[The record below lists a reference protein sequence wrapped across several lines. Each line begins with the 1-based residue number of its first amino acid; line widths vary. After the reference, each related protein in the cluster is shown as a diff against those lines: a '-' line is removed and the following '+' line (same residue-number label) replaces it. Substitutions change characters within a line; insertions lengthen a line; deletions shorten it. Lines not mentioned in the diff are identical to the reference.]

1 MIKFCKNS
9 LVGMCS
15 ILILSANAIE
25 SVDLVNPLQG
35 TDSSFEISTG
45 NTYPAVAVPW
55 GTNFWTPQTGVNG
68 NGWQYVYNDSIIR
81 GFKQTHQ
88 PSPWI
93 NDYGC
98 FSVFPTNNKKVFASK
113 QRGLAF
119 KHENEVARPYYYS
132 VLFHKEKIK
141 TELTATNSGSVF
153 RLHYADRENAYL
165 IIDGFHGE
173 GKLDLDVKN
182 GKLTGYSKW
191 YAPNNKANLPANF
204 ATHFVIAFDQE
215 ILEYGVF
222 NKNAP
227 VPNQTSIKGVNVGM
241 YVRLKL
247 TPANQALVRIG
258 SSFIGLE
265 QAKVNL
271 KREINNAGFDEL
283 TAKNKKAWT
292 VLMDKIQVEG
302 GTLEERKTFYT
313 ALYRTLLFPRRLHE
327 TTADG
332 KIKHYSPLNGKI
344 EDGFYY
350 TDNGFW
356 DTFRAVHPFFTMVY
370 PSISSEIIS
379 SLNNYYK
386 EGGWFPEWC
395 SPGYKDCMIGQNSV
409 SLVADAYIKGI
420 RGFDAE
426 MAFEAMVKGANN
438 EGPIEA
444 VGRDGVKWYNKM
456 GYIPYNVGK
465 TESVSKTLEY
475 AYNDYCISIM
485 AKALG
490 KPQEVVDLYAKR
502 AMNYKNVFDS
512 NINFVRPKDDKGKWL
527 TPFRPD
533 AWGGSFT
540 EGSSWHWSFTVMHDP
555 AGLIQLMGGKKRFIE
570 RMDSLFVAE
579 PTFDY
584 TNYKKVIHEMT
595 EMVLCEMGQYAHG
608 NQPIQHAIYLY
619 NYAGQPY
626 KTQQRVR
633 EVMSKLY
640 DSSES
645 GLCGDEDN
653 GQTSAWYVFSALG
666 FYPVCPGSRE
676 YVIGSPL
683 FDKATIHL
691 ENGNQFTVITQN
703 NSPENIYIQSAKLN
717 GKKFN
722 NSFITHQE
730 IMDGGELEF
739 IMSNKPNYKWAANS
753 SPFSMSNGKKN

>member
-1 MIKFCKNS
+1 MRNKT
-9 LVGMCS
+9 L
-15 ILILSANAIE
+15 LIGGLFVLTALNVLSSEA
-25 SVDLVNPLQG
+25 VDLVNTLQG

-55 GTNFWTPQTGVNG
+55 GTNFWTPQTGFNG
-68 NGWQYVYNDSIIR
+68 NGWQYVYKDTLIR

-98 FSVFPTNNKKVFASK
+98 FSIFPANTKKVFASR
-113 QRGLAF
+113 QRGSAF
-119 KHENEVARPYYYS
+119 THENEVAKPYYYS
-132 VLFHKEKIK
+132 VFFHKEKIK
-141 TELTATNSGSVF
+141 TEFTATNSGAIF
-153 RLHYADRENAYL
+153 KLHFNDRENAYL
-165 IIDGFHGE
+165 IIDAFHGD
-173 GKLDLDVKN
+173 GKLELDLKN
-182 GKLTGYSKW
+182 GRITGNSKW

-204 ATHFVIAFDQE
+204 ATHFIIQFDQP
-215 ILEYGVF
+215 IVEYGIY
-222 NKNAP
+222 NKNTP
-227 VPNQTSIKGVNVGM
+227 VANQTSIKGTNVGM
-241 YVRLKL
+241 YVKFKL
-247 TPANQALVRIG
+247 TPENEASVRVA
-258 SSFIGLE
+258 SSFMSPE
-265 QAKVNL
+265 QARVNL
-271 KREINNAGFDEL
+271 DREIGTKKFDEL
-283 TAKNKKAWT
+283 TQENKQEWSK
-292 VLMDKIQVEG
+292 LMDKVKIEG

-356 DTFRAVHPFFTMVY
+356 DTFRAVHPFFTIVF
-370 PSISSEIIS
+370 PSLSSEIMS

-386 EGGWFPEWC
+386 SGGWLPEWA

-409 SLVADAYIKGI
+409 SLIADAYLKGV

-426 MAFEAMVKGANN
+426 LAFEAMVKGANN
-438 EGPIEA
+438 EGPVEA
-444 VGRDGVKWYNKM
+444 LGRDGVKWYNKL

-465 TESVSKTLEY
+465 SESVSKTLEY

-485 AKALG
+485 AQALG
-490 KPQEVVDLYAKR
+490 KPKEIVDLYAKR
-502 AMNYKNVFDS
+502 AMNYRNVFDNS
-512 NINFVRPKDDKGKWL
+512 INFVRPRDDKGKWM

-533 AWGGSFT
+533 SWGGSFT
-540 EGSSWHWSFTVMHDP
+540 EGSSWHWTFTAMHDP
-555 AGLIQLMGGKKRFIE
+555 AGLIQMMGGKKKFIE
-570 RMDSLFVAE
+570 RMDSLFIAE

-584 TNYKKVIHEMT
+584 SNYKKIIHEMT

-619 NYAGQPY
+619 NWAGQPY
-626 KTQQRVR
+626 KTQARVR

-666 FYPVCPGSRE
+666 FYPVCPGSLE
-676 YVIGSPL
+676 YIIGSPL
-683 FDKATIHL
+683 FEKATVEL
-691 ENGNQFTVITQN
+691 ENGNVFTVIAEN
-703 NSPENIYIQSAKLN
+703 NNEKNIYIQSAKLN
-717 GKKFN
+717 GRNFN
-722 NSFITHQE
+722 KSFITHDE
-730 IMDGGELEF
+730 IMSGGTLEF
-739 IMSNKPNYKWAANS
+739 EMGDKPNTRWAANS
-753 SPFSMSNGKKN
+753 TPFSMSNGK